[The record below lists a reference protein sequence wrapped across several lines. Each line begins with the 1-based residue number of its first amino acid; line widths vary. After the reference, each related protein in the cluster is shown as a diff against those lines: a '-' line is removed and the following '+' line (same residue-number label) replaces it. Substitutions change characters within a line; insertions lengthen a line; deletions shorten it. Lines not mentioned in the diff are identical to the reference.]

1 MATLEQIAEAIKR
14 ADAAGNAEDVKSLG
28 AAYRALQAQA
38 GSVNP
43 YDNGAIRLTGKVDD
57 LPSRQPA
64 GPDLLS
70 STLAT
75 VNGLSASVPFLQPVT
90 DAIGGSIAQVAGG
103 SYDDYISRQKAI
115 REALAKRAPL
125 ARMSGEIAGLLAGT
139 GAMNMTKLGAEAL
152 GFSGGLGQRVANSA
166 MSSGGFA
173 VADSLSSGET
183 GTEALMSGATGA
195 IVGGALPLAGAGLR
209 WAGGKLADNVIRP
222 MATLANRE
230 NEVTKRLGGAIAQDR
245 AGGAVMDAATDAMAR
260 KAGAE
265 VLNADR
271 FGSAIR
277 TLARTAANVSAE
289 ADNAFKNVTQD
300 RFYTQ
305 GKRAVS
311 FVRSLMGGATDDLAL
326 QDRLRSAARVANKTA
341 YDAAYEAPKAK
352 AIWSPQIRQLMA
364 ATPFKQALREA
375 DEVASNE
382 AAIGGFKAI
391 RNPFTF
397 DADGNVIGLRKLA
410 DGSNALPNLEYWDI
424 VQRTL
429 RRKSEVA
436 ARAGDNLLAGQIRE
450 MRTALLNE
458 LDSAVP
464 QFKTA
469 RQGAAGF
476 FGAEDAIDA
485 GRKAFTSARQ
495 VNEIGR
501 AVAAMKPAEKEAFS
515 VGFSS
520 ELIDAINASRDR
532 VNVINSVFGSE
543 SARKRIAIALGP
555 QRARELE
562 AYVKMEQ
569 VLDLLRNATQG
580 NSTTAKQLIQAGLMG
595 GGAGGL
601 GYLSSGGDLSVGMS
615 AAGLAI
621 LGRRGL
627 QMLGK
632 SVDDQVMKRVAEV
645 LASGDAKLLER
656 AIQNASLSKAHM
668 DALDAIMRGLE
679 TAAKGTALAVA
690 N

>member
-43 YDNGAIRLTGKVDD
+43 YDNGAMRLTGKVDD

>member
-115 REALAKRAPL
+115 REALEKRAPL

-183 GTEALMSGATGA
+183 GTDALMSGATGA

-375 DEVASNE
+375 DEVAANE